1 MLSIMSTSIIKL
13 NFCHTLTD
21 TLSLN
26 YVLNILLL
34 DFSEH
39 ENHFCILVKF
49 YQVFSAIYFSPLV
62 KINICK
68 ATTKTTVSDN
78 TINKFHIAD
87 KGTK

>member
-1 MLSIMSTSIIKL
+1 MLSIMSTYIIKL

-49 YQVFSAIYFSPLV
+49 YLVGLLYCSIFYLHYPL
-62 KINICK
+62 IPQ
-68 ATTKTTVSDN
+68 
-78 TINKFHIAD
+78 
-87 KGTK
+87 